1 MHDLIEQAA
10 DTLSH
15 ARRLVVLT
23 GAGMS
28 KESGIPTFREAQ
40 EGLWSRYDPQRL
52 ATLQGFLANPK
63 LVWDWYQYRL
73 GLVENARPNSGHLAI
88 AKIEQRLPRTVVITQ
103 NIDGLHTQAGSQD
116 VMELHG
122 SIRRYKCLRGH
133 TSIAQADLVGQ
144 NATPPLCP
152 RPGCTA
158 MVRPDV
164 VWFGETLDPHI
175 IHRAYAEA
183 ESCDVMLIVGTS
195 GVVQPAASL
204 PYQAWNARA
213 RIIEINPTPSELTD
227 LAHIYLQGPAGEIL
241 PSVTKLMERK

>member
-1 MHDLIEQAA
+1 M
-10 DTLSH
+10 
-15 ARRLVVLT
+15 
-23 GAGMS
+23 
-28 KESGIPTFREAQ
+28 
-40 EGLWSRYDPQRL
+40 
-52 ATLQGFLANPK
+52 
-63 LVWDWYQYRL
+63 
-73 GLVENARPNSGHLAI
+73 
-88 AKIEQRLPRTVVITQ
+88 VITQ
-103 NIDGLHTQAGSQD
+103 NIDGLHTEAGSQD
-116 VMELHG
+116 VLELHG

-133 TSIAQADLVGQ
+133 TSIAQADLAGQ
-144 NATPPLCP
+144 DATPPLCP

-241 PSVTKLMERK
+241 PSVTQLMERK